1 MQTMPVQGRA
11 ALTDMELL
19 VLSPQFS
26 TEERTREATLFFCD
40 LLHAK
45 VRAFSPKYRVA
56 EGVP

>member
-1 MQTMPVQGRA
+1 MQPMSTLGRA

-26 TEERTREATLFFCD
+26 TEERTREATLSFCD
-40 LLHAK
+40 LLHVN
-45 VRAFSPKYRVA
+45 VRAFNPKYKVA